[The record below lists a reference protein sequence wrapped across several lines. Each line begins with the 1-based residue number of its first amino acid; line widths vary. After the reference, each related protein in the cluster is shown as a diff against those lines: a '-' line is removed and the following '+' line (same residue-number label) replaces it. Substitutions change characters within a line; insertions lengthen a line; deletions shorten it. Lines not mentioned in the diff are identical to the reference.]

1 MSDPNASAAASAPEL
16 MDPGLTPRQSQTP
29 APDLAQEV
37 AVDDNELALA
47 GPPRSLGKDA
57 LHDLIRNP
65 IFIVSAVFI
74 AIFVLMAAFPSLFT
88 GKLPNTCDLAL
99 SRIPPKAGAIFGY
112 DNNGCDVYARTIYGA
127 RPSIMVG
134 ILTTLLTLLVGVVTG
149 TVAGYYGGWT
159 DTIVSRITD
168 IFFAIPLLLGAI
180 LIMTSLPS
188 EPDGSQVLNI
198 GKVVLAL
205 AVLGWTALTRIMRS
219 SVIQVKNA
227 DYVQAARAL
236 GAKNSWIIRHHILPN
251 SLGPVIVVAALGLGG
266 YIGAEA
272 TLSFL
277 GVGLPA
283 TVVSWGGDIA
293 VAQKY
298 LRTAPYMLFFPAAFL
313 SMAVL
318 AFIMLGDAVRD
329 ALNPRLR

>member
-16 MDPGLTPRQSQTP
+16 MDPGLTPSQAHTP
-29 APDLAQEV
+29 GPDLGTEV
-37 AVDDNELALA
+37 AQDDNEPALA
-47 GPPRSLGKDA
+47 GTPRSLGRDA
-57 LHDLIRNP
+57 WHDLRRNP
-65 IFIVSAVFI
+65 IFLVSAVLIAVFI
-74 AIFVLMAAFPSLFT
+74 VMAAFPSLFT
-88 GKLPNTCDLAL
+88 AKLPDACDLGL
-99 SRIPPKAGAIFGY
+99 SRVAPRDGAIFGY

-134 ILTTLLTLLVGVVTG
+134 ILTTLLTLLVGVITG
-149 TVAGYYGGWT
+149 TVAGYFGGWT

-180 LIMTSLPS
+180 LIMTSLPT
-188 EPDGSQVLNI
+188 EPDGPALQNI

-236 GAKNSWIIRHHILPN
+236 GASDSRIIRRHILPN

-277 GVGLPA
+277 GVGLPQ

-293 VAQKY
+293 TAQKY
-298 LRTAPYMLFFPAAFL
+298 LRTAPYMLFFPATFL
-313 SMAVL
+313 SLAVL